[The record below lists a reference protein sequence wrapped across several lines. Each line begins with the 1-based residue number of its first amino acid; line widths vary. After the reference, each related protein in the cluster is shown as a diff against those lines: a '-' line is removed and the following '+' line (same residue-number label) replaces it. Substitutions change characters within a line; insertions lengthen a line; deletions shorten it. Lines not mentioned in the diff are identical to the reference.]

1 MEFEPLFSNGVLI
14 MTKNINDVLET
25 LSKDCEQVLPKGSLK
40 SKLFK
45 KKRLKIK
52 LGADPTTPDLHLG
65 HSVVLEKLR
74 QFQDLGH
81 EIIFIIGDFTAK
93 IGDPTGRSKTRPPL
107 SEQEIKKNAE
117 TYFEQVGKILD
128 LKKAFIR
135 YNSEW
140 LSKLS
145 LEDFIKIA
153 AKTTISRILERDD
166 FKRRMREGGSIGMHE
181 LFYPI
186 LQAYDSV
193 FLQADVEVGGTD
205 QTFNLLVGRHLQ
217 EQYGQEPQIVM
228 TLPLLE
234 GLDGKLKMSKSYE
247 NYIGLKEDPKEVFG
261 KLMSVSDEL
270 MWRYYHLLLEK
281 TDAEI
286 KKMQNEVVKENLHPM
301 ELKKKMAFNVVK
313 KFWSEKEAMQSQENF
328 EALFQKHDYS
338 KAKEIALSKKIAN
351 PVWIIDL
358 LRGVGAITTSSEGK
372 RLIEAGAVKVDDE
385 VVKDFKTKITWKSG
399 MVIKVGK
406 HRIYRLI

>member
-1 MEFEPLFSNGVLI
+1 
-14 MTKNINDVLET
+14 MTKNINDVLEI
-25 LSKDCEQVLPKGSLK
+25 LGKNCEQILPKEDLK
-40 SKLFK
+40 NKLSK

-52 LGADPTTPDLHLG
+52 LGADPTAPDLHLG

-107 SEQEIKKNAE
+107 SEKEIKENAK
-117 TYFEQVGKILD
+117 TYFEQVEKILD
-128 LKKAFIR
+128 FKKTSIR

-140 LSKLS
+140 LSKLF
-145 LEDFIKIA
+145 LEDFIKVA
-153 AKTTISRILERDD
+153 AKTTVAQILERDD
-166 FKRRMREGGSIGMHE
+166 FKRRSQEGGSIGMHE

-193 FLQADVEVGGTD
+193 FLQTDVEVGGTD
-205 QTFNLLVGRHLQ
+205 QTFNLLMGRHLQ
-217 EQYGQEPQIVM
+217 EQYGQEPQVVM

-234 GLDGKLKMSKSYE
+234 GLDGKLKMSKSYG
-247 NYIGLKEDPKEVFG
+247 NYIGLKEDPSEAFG
-261 KLMSVSDEL
+261 KLMSISDEL
-270 MWRYYHLLLEK
+270 MWRYYHVLLKK

-286 KKMQNEVVKENLHPM
+286 KKMQDEVTKESLHPM
-301 ELKKKMAFNVVK
+301 ELKKKMAFEIMK
-313 KFWSEKEAMQSQENF
+313 KFWSEKEAMQGQENF

-338 KAKEIALSKKIAN
+338 KAKEVSLSKKIAS
-351 PVWIIDL
+351 PIWIIDL
-358 LRGVGAITTSSEGK
+358 LRELGAITTTSEGK
-372 RLIEAGAVKVDDE
+372 RLIEADAVKIDDK
-385 VVKDFKTKITWKSG
+385 VVKDFKVKIAWKSG

-406 HRIYRLI
+406 HRIYRLV